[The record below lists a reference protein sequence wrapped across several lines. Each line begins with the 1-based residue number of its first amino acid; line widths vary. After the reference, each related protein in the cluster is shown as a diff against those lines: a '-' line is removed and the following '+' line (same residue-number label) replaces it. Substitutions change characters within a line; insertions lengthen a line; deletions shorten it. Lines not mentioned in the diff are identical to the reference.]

1 MQTIRRKIITKTKL
15 GMRLFLLSA
24 FVLIMSTFASYAV
37 EPEAKKLSFTVET
50 GMFGSVANTIDSRWQ
65 IRKSAWSYYDY
76 SYSNSSGTYNDLQ
89 IYYVTVKPE
98 YLLFDDKLCVSAGLR
113 FSNLFSTIA
122 TGVPT
127 DNNAFYLLYNQTNE
141 TTEYARVK
149 EINQNNYYLSVPF
162 ELTFIPWRWNTM
174 SLYAKVGAELGVMLD
189 SQSDIL
195 FLNSIMD
202 PYKQLIMNNVGVKSN
217 AFYSTFYTSV
227 GVKFGKPNKL
237 KYNFEL
243 NLPSRLLSD
252 NNSSLLKI
260 GALTGFSFSV
270 SVPFK

>member
-1 MQTIRRKIITKTKL
+1 MQTIRRKIITKTKI

-113 FSNLFSTIA
+113 CQCAKCVLVCCASGL
-122 TGVPT
+122 GVCVG
-127 DNNAFYLLYNQTNE
+127 
-141 TTEYARVK
+141 RRG
-149 EINQNNYYLSVPF
+149 
-162 ELTFIPWRWNTM
+162 WGR
-174 SLYAKVGAELGVMLD
+174 VGAC
-189 SQSDIL
+189 
-195 FLNSIMD
+195 
-202 PYKQLIMNNVGVKSN
+202 
-217 AFYSTFYTSV
+217 A
-227 GVKFGKPNKL
+227 
-237 KYNFEL
+237 
-243 NLPSRLLSD
+243 R
-252 NNSSLLKI
+252 
-260 GALTGFSFSV
+260 ALCV
-270 SVPFK
+270 